1 MTLTLTFWHVCPG
14 LAAENPRII
23 AEMSRMVNAPKR
35 CKIVITRT
43 VVLRRQ
49 DGLETLSR
57 GKLQID
63 LVEVVIGSDVD
74 FFSRR

>member
-1 MTLTLTFWHVCPG
+1 
-14 LAAENPRII
+14 
-23 AEMSRMVNAPKR
+23 MVNAPKR

-63 LVEVVIGSDVD
+63 LVEVVVGSDVD